1 MNRQLQIEEMS
12 GYLAARYIGQY
23 TVKAAWGKFEL
34 IAEYCERASKDKL
47 LIDFTRAQADIH
59 FVDRYFLGERSQVF
73 ARHRLKVA
81 VVATREQIDP
91 QKFGELVAR
100 NRGVNVLVFT
110 ELQAAEEWLLK

>member
-23 TVKAAWGKFEL
+23 TAEVVWEKFEL
-34 IAEYCERASKDKL
+34 IAEHCERANKDKL

-59 FVDRYFLGERSQVF
+59 FIDRYFLGESSQVF
-73 ARHRLKVA
+73 ALHRLKVA
-81 VVATREQIDP
+81 VAATREQIDP

-100 NRGVNVLVFT
+100 NRGVNIRVFT
-110 ELQAAEEWLLK
+110 EFHAAEEWLLK